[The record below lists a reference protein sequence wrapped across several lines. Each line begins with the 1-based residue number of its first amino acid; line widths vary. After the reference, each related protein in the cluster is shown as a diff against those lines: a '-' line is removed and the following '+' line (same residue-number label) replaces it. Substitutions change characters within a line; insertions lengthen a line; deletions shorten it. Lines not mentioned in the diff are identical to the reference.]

1 MQKEDCIFCK
11 IANGDIPCEFV
22 YETDTLVAFNDIN
35 PQAPTHILIV
45 PKDHYEDLNDVSS
58 EALLAQLLLAAKEV
72 AKIKNLKEG
81 YRTIINTGKQA
92 GQEVFHIH
100 VHVLAGKKLG
110 ALG

>member
-11 IANGDIPCEFV
+11 IANSIIPCEFV

-35 PQAPTHILIV
+35 PQAPAHILIV
-45 PKDHYEDLNDVSS
+45 PKDHYEDLNEVSS
-58 EALLAQLLLAAKEV
+58 ETLLAQLLLAAKEV
-72 AKIKNLKEG
+72 AKIKNLQEG
-81 YRTIINTGKQA
+81 YRTIINTGKQS